1 MVVDTYKDY
10 VVRTGELG
18 DVQAMY
24 NILEP
29 LVCDKTR
36 HKLQY
41 ETQKRRLRMNLE
53 FYVSKKDSLVV
64 EKEGEVVG
72 VYIGEDNFIVHIA
85 NKYLDVDCMVLLV
98 YTVLCKLH
106 GRLKESVFM
115 PIKHQGAYV
124 FNTKMFNKEGI
135 RQEGDKC
142 YINLYTKDRI
152 EYLYNRRKGIL

>member
-10 VVRTGELG
+10 VVRAGELG
-18 DVQAMY
+18 DVQEMY
-24 NILEP
+24 EILEP

-36 HKLQY
+36 QKLQY
-41 ETQKRRLRMNLE
+41 ETQKRRLKMTLE

-85 NKYLDVDCMVLLV
+85 NKHLDVDCMMLLV
-98 YTVLCKLH
+98 YNVLCKLH
-106 GRLKESVFM
+106 GRLKESVFI

-152 EYLYNRRKGIL
+152 EHLYNRRKGIL